1 MPARTI
7 TVFRRLR
14 RVLPMLACAALPAV
28 SHASHEVPVY
38 TVNVAARTPEALAQA
53 MRAALV
59 RATGHRQ
66 VATDPALAPL
76 VATAERYVLGYLPDR
91 LGARQVMFDGP
102 RIDQAIR
109 AAGLS
114 VWSPERPFTLVVL
127 NPAPRQR
134 AQAGDAAA
142 INQAAEARGLPIS
155 IVPLSVR
162 DASGRLL
169 SAESLLATVHRFS
182 AEQLLVGHPVQTSS
196 GLQGAQS
203 GGSAQFAPAMPALP
217 SAAAPLPDGAGASG
231 GAGQSGVWRWTLV
244 TPFMTRHFTGSIS
257 AGIDG
262 TVNLLAPPV
271 EATAADQVS
280 EVRVRIDGIAT
291 LPDYAR
297 VETMLAAVPGVARST
312 VARVHGATA
321 LFHLWARGG
330 AETVGPMLASSPR
343 LKRIAASGGLAFRYA
358 PAERD
363 LDETP
368 APDELDMSR

>member
-7 TVFRRLR
+7 TIFRRLR

-28 SHASHEVPVY
+28 SHASHAVPVY
-38 TVNVAARTPEALAQA
+38 TVNLAARTPEALAQA

-59 RATGHRQ
+59 RATGHRR

-114 VWSPERPFTLVVL
+114 VWSPDRPFTLVVL

-134 AQAGDAAA
+134 AQAGDTTA
-142 INQAAEARGLPIS
+142 INQAAEERGLPIS

-196 GLQGAQS
+196 SLQGAQS
-203 GGSAQFAPAMPALP
+203 GGSAQFAPAPMPASP
-217 SAAAPLPDGAGASG
+217 SAAGPSPD

-244 TPFMTRHFTGSIS
+244 TPFMTRRFTGSIS

-280 EVRVRIDGIAT
+280 EVRVRIDGVET

-297 VETMLAAVPGVARST
+297 VETMLAAVPGVERST
-312 VARVHGATA
+312 VARVAGTTA

-358 PAERD
+358 PAEQD

-368 APDELDMSR
+368 APDELDVSR